1 MALFM
6 RALGK
11 AAEID
16 PSGIEVEFMPLL
28 MPGEAI
34 KKVCKYIR
42 DYWVFTSKRVVMVK
56 KHGVFAKKVA
66 YHSIPYKSIFRFSIE
81 TAGHTDIDQELKI
94 WVAGMPKPFE
104 IKFDRFFN
112 IYEVQ
117 TILAAPLVK

>member
-11 AAEID
+11 AVEID
-16 PSGIEVEFMPLL
+16 PSAIEVEFTRLL
-28 MPGEAI
+28 MPGEVI

-56 KHGVFAKKVA
+56 KYGVLAKKVE
-66 YHSIPYKSIFRFSIE
+66 YHSIPYKNIFRFSIE
-81 TAGHTDIDQELKI
+81 TAGHADIDSELKI
-94 WVAGMPKPFE
+94 WVAGAPKPFE

-117 TILAAPLVK
+117 TILAAPFVK